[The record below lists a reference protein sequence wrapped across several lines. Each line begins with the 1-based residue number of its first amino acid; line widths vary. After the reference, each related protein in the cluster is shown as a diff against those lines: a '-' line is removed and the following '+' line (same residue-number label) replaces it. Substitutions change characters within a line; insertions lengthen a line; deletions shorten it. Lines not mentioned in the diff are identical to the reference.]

1 MKNLLSIAVLSLS
14 LAPAALAQTPAT
26 QPAPDPAAA
35 DPVVAPA
42 PSPEAMHE
50 EIRKIRDEILAAI
63 AKGDFDAI
71 VPYLHPNVVFTPM
84 NNKVCRGPNEVRDYF
99 NRMLKGPDA
108 VLKSV
113 TFDMKVDRL
122 TDLYGDT
129 GLAFGDSDAVYTLK
143 NGMQLPVTTRWTCA
157 LVRQDGHFKIAAFQA
172 SPDAF
177 DNTIL
182 RQKTRAASYK
192 GGGIGAVVGLLV
204 GLILAI
210 PLRSRMK
217 G

>member
-1 MKNLLSIAVLSLS
+1 MKIFLSIAVLSLS
-14 LAPAALAQTPAT
+14 LAPAVLAQE
-26 QPAPDPAAA
+26 PAAA
-35 DPVVAPA
+35 PPAAVATPA
-42 PSPEAMHE
+42 PSPEALQDSIHN
-50 EIRKIRDEILAAI
+50 EIRAIRDEILAAI

-71 VPYLHPNVVFTPM
+71 VPHLHPNVVFTPM
-84 NNKVCRGPNEVRDYF
+84 NNKVCRGPEEVRNYF

-113 TFDMKVDRL
+113 KFDMKVDRL

-143 NGMQLPVTTRWTCA
+143 NGMELPVTTRWTCA
-157 LVRQDGHFKIAAFQA
+157 LVRHEGRFKIAAFQA
-172 SPDAF
+172 SPNAF

-182 RQKTRAASYK
+182 LQKTRAASFK

-217 G
+217 K

>member
-1 MKNLLSIAVLSLS
+1 MKTLLSIALLSLS
-14 LAPAALAQTPAT
+14 LAPAAFAQASTPAA
-26 QPAPDPAAA
+26 PAVSGAPAAT
-35 DPVVAPA
+35 PA
-42 PSPEAMHE
+42 PSPEALHE
-50 EIRKIRDEILAAI
+50 EIRAIRDEILAAI

-71 VPYLHPNVVFTPM
+71 VPHLHPNVVFTPM

-108 VLKSV
+108 ILKSV
-113 TFDMKVDRL
+113 RLDMKVDRL

-129 GLAFGDSDAVYTLK
+129 GLAFGDSDAVYTMK
-143 NGMQLPVTTRWTCA
+143 NGTELPVATRWTCA
-157 LVRQDGHFKIAAFQA
+157 LVRQDGRFKIAAFQA

-182 RQKTRAASYK
+182 LQKSRAAAFK

-217 G
+217 K